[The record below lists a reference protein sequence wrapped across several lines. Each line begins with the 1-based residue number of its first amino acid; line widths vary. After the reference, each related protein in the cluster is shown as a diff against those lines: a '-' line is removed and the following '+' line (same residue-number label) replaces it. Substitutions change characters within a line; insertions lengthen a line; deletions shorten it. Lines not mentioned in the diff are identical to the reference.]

1 MLRHPYM
8 PAAYQTTRYE
18 LFTRLN
24 KRGFRADS
32 NALLSAVQDT
42 KAKIRQAQEI
52 ADIPPFTAIAVEYGK
67 LLSAG
72 ILKAFIKG
80 YDASRQRRIRKN
92 SIDIKE
98 LVAFDWNL
106 DNVAAVAAFS
116 REAFIMAGVQTEEL
130 RQALFEEAKK
140 VFASGGTYLD
150 WANSFDMH
158 GFEPENPYHLRT
170 NYDTAANA
178 AYAAGQWQQ
187 IEEYKL
193 YFPYLRYVTMRDE
206 KVRDEHWAMDGLIYP
221 VDDPFWDSYTPPN
234 GWNCRCSVEQLLE
247 SELPEDYQ
255 PMEPDTPVRVDPMF
269 KNNPGKSKKLSN
281 QELSALTTNWVDAGL
296 PPFSAYPQFSEQKLI
311 DTSTLSRQELEN
323 LYMAKIKEFKGVYL
337 APSQMVCMID
347 DRPGVLNKF
356 DETKSI
362 KDLRTRFQYLNY
374 IPDII
379 TNPDEIWTIRKNGKL
394 RPHFIKAMNHNLILV
409 FEFKDG
415 QFDYFNVMIR
425 ALIDQLRS
433 GVLEYNKSL
442 H

>member
-1 MLRHPYM
+1 M

-18 LFTRLN
+18 IFTRLN
-24 KRGFRADS
+24 KRGFRVDSQPLS
-32 NALLSAVQDT
+32 NAIQDT
-42 KAKIRQAQEI
+42 KAKIRQAQSLAE
-52 ADIPPFTAIAVEYGK
+52 IPPFTAIAVEYGK
-67 LLSAG
+67 LLSTG

-247 SELPEDYQ
+247 GELPDDYA

-269 KNNPGKSKKLSN
+269 KNNPGKSKALY
-281 QELSALTTNWVDAGL
+281 SAALDAIETNWKEAGL
-296 PPFSAYPQFSEQKLI
+296 PPWTDYPAAAADLINTDGMSYEELIELYANILADQYVIDVNKMPVALLAKKAQKFA
-311 DTSTLSRQELEN
+311 EN
-323 LYMAKIKEFKGVYL
+323 YKLPDIRG
-337 APSQMVCMID
+337 
-347 DRPGVLNKF
+347 
-356 DETKSI
+356 
-362 KDLRTRFQYLNY
+362 RFRYLNCIRDAIQNPY
-374 IPDII
+374 ELWL
-379 TNPDEIWTIRKNGKL
+379 NPDNKRLYYIKKYDKNVVLIVEIGRNNQL
-394 RPHFIKAMNHNLILV
+394 
-409 FEFKDG
+409 E
-415 QFDYFNVMIR
+415 YFNVLLQR
-425 ALIDQLRS
+425 DTKLDNEEYVKT
-433 GVLEYNKSL
+433 GVLLYKK
-442 H
+442 